1 MQPHT
6 DSPHECKRAKIE
18 QRQPPMQPNVPPN
31 TCRAPERRGVLLLVV
46 LSLLTLFLLLGTT
59 YLIVSTRSRETARAF
74 NRLITQTAA
83 ARVPSER
90 FLDAALLRIFRGGA
104 APVPVN
110 GVAASFESLLADK
123 YGLTTTCTGAAT
135 TVTEAAPLLIA
146 QATLSSTS
154 GTVPKAV
161 ELPGRVL
168 TFLPGD
174 GSPTSHR
181 ILAATPS
188 GSGFTL
194 TLDNPPRPAPFRT
207 PSGTT
212 TRIVVNGREFDGTSG
227 NEGWDGFDHANNAFL
242 AHVAPVLTSVASSTV
257 SKPSFLPTGT
267 PLTTSTS
274 GIPDGADND
283 NDGVLDGLFFNFGF
297 PGIPTA
303 SGTIDL
309 HASVLIVD
317 LDSRFN
323 VNAHGSLARRLYP
336 SSPAHPG
343 WPTAAALSATGTSF
357 TNVPLGSGY
366 GPAEVNGDAMFPQ
379 TGTSTYPAH
388 RLQAGE
394 TPTHWLMTGV
404 SGSSLLGM
412 RPTGS
417 RFSQATASPRL
428 QSLQGRYGEKEGWDP
443 GAAFVSSG
451 TTATPNQAL
460 PGRSGLN
467 DPISAINDYLAAPTQ
482 TNNVWTVDPAA
493 TLGIPSLWW
502 DGSANFNW
510 GSAPPGGALPR
521 ASYNSP
527 PDLHGRMKTMTVGPT
542 GQGVAP
548 RLLFAKPEWGAGETT
563 DDPYELRLDA
573 RAARNG
579 WYSDPNSAG
588 FMPVYDNVFSPSDLE
603 AVLRPYDIDSM
614 KLPLRL
620 AGMLGS
626 LADEAR
632 LRMTTDSWDTTMISG
647 SAATNLSEWIQALSA
662 ADVQMSG
669 TSSVTGAIGGEI
681 ARAERF
687 DLNRPLMSAKPADY
701 VPTHPYYVQRQAYF
715 KDLYTLLC
723 ALLHPA
729 AAPTTAQ
736 ARTYAQWAANVVE
749 YRDADSTMTPFEY
762 DENPFDGW
770 QADNDARTSGEPN
783 RQLVWGAERPE
794 MLIAATSAWEDNST
808 GELFIML
815 HRPWNALAFSS
826 GTSTPAEPLDSALD
840 TSMTSP
846 TNLLDLGNKSGQG
859 SAAATY
865 PVWRLRIVDGT
876 NASTIVRLDDTSGS
890 SGELSSSAVSSN
902 PATTPKLAIDSW
914 LCLKGSNTINAAIT
928 ATNTVTIDQG
938 GSFRVPGTLPS
949 APGLPPRLAT
959 VYLERLSDPA
969 IEVSPSTNQV
979 SWTTGT
985 SGTSVSGTAVS
996 GTTVPVYRVVDQA
1009 SIEVVNRVKDPI
1021 TGLIPSTGIA
1031 TTLNRNAN
1039 NNTTLW
1045 GCLTYQPNISA
1056 TASSVDSGP
1065 TIAPFTPATPPNNAV
1080 WFTWPNR
1087 PFVSAAELLFVPS
1100 DDALALL
1107 AQYTKP
1113 SVAATKL
1120 PTPLLFDAVHVPTRF
1135 AGIHQTV
1142 TQAAATAGTGV
1153 LASKAGIYPEVTPV
1167 NQLSSYREPGRV
1179 NLNTVTSDDLWN
1191 AVVAGPLVQ
1200 TGTSTPDPVRGRS
1213 AANFAADPAKTTAAL
1228 LSLSGAGTLIVTDTN
1243 AAIAS
1248 GTAFNPAHSIYTAT
1262 RLANTATIRSNV
1274 FAVWITLRESV
1285 AGDPDSVRYHRGF
1298 YIVDRSIPVAHEPG
1312 KDHNVWDAVI
1322 LRRIVE

>member
-1 MQPHT
+1 MQTHTGAPHVG
-6 DSPHECKRAKIE
+6 KRVAIE
-18 QRQPPMQPNVPPN
+18 KRQPPMQPTVPAN
-31 TCRAPERRGVLLLVV
+31 TSRASERRGVLLLVV

-83 ARVPSER
+83 ARIPSER
-90 FLDAALLRIFRGGA
+90 FLDAALLRILRGGT
-104 APVPVN
+104 APFPVN
-110 GVAASFESLLADK
+110 GVPASFESLLADR
-123 YGLTTTCTGAAT
+123 YGLTTTCTGTAT
-135 TVTEAAPLLIA
+135 AVTGSAPLMIA

-161 ELPGRVL
+161 ELLGRVL
-168 TFLPGD
+168 TFLAEN

-181 ILAATPS
+181 ILAATLS
-188 GSGFTL
+188 GSGFTF
-194 TLDNPPRPAPFRT
+194 TLDNPTRPSPFRT
-207 PSGTT
+207 PSGPA
-212 TRIVVNGREFDGTSG
+212 RIVVNGREFDGTSG
-227 NEGWDGFDHANNAFL
+227 NEGWDGFDQANNAFL
-242 AHVAPVLTSVASSTV
+242 ANVAPVLTSVASSTV
-257 SKPSFLPTGT
+257 AKPSFLPAGT
-267 PLTTSTS
+267 PLTTSTN

-283 NDGVLDGLFFNFGF
+283 NDGVLDGLFLNFGF
-297 PGIPTA
+297 PGVPTA
-303 SGTIDL
+303 SGTIDI

-323 VNAHGSLARRLYP
+323 VNAHGSLTRRLYP
-336 SSPAHPG
+336 SNPPHPG

-366 GPAEVNGDAMFPQ
+366 GPAEVSGDAMFPQ
-379 TGTSTYPAH
+379 TGTSTYPAPQ
-388 RLQAGE
+388 RLQARE

-404 SGSSLLGM
+404 SGSSLSGM
-412 RPTGS
+412 RPVGS
-417 RFSQATASPRL
+417 RFSQSTASPRL
-428 QSLQGRYGEKEGWDP
+428 QSLEGRYGETAGWDP

-451 TTATPNQAL
+451 TTATPIQSL
-460 PGRSGLN
+460 PGRSGLD
-467 DPISAINDYLAAPTQ
+467 DPISAINDYRAAPTH
-482 TNNVWTVDPAA
+482 TNDVWTVDPAA
-493 TLGIPSLWW
+493 SLGIPSLWW
-502 DGSANFNW
+502 TGSANFNW
-510 GSAPPGGALPR
+510 GLAPPGGALPR

-527 PDLHGRMKTMTVGPT
+527 PDLHGRMKTITVGPA

-548 RLLFAKPEWGAGETT
+548 RLLFAKPEWGMGETT

-579 WYSDPNSAG
+579 WYSDPNTAG
-588 FMPVYDNVFSPSDLE
+588 FMPVYDNVFSPSDLD

-614 KLPLRL
+614 KLSLRL
-620 AGMLGS
+620 AGILGS

-632 LRMTTDSWDTTMISG
+632 LRLTTDSWDTTMVSG
-647 SAATNLSEWIQALSA
+647 SAVKNLSTWVQTLSA
-662 ADVQMSG
+662 AGVQMSG

-681 ARAERF
+681 ARGERF
-687 DLNRPLMSAKPADY
+687 DLNRPLMSAKPAGY

-715 KDLYTLLC
+715 KDLYTLVC
-723 ALLHPA
+723 AILHPA

-794 MLIAATSAWEDNST
+794 MLIAATSAWEDNAT

-826 GTSTPAEPLDSALD
+826 GTSAPAEPIDSALD
-840 TSMTSP
+840 TSITNP

-876 NASTIVRLDDTSGS
+876 NASTIVRLDATSGT
-890 SGELSSSAVSSN
+890 SGELSSSAVSD

-914 LCLKGSNTINAAIT
+914 LCLKGSNTVNAAIT
-928 ATNTVTIDQG
+928 ATGTVTIDQG

-949 APGLPPRLAT
+949 TPGLPPRLAT

-969 IEVSPSTNQV
+969 IEVSPSTNQAA
-979 SWTTGT
+979 WTTGT
-985 SGTSVSGTAVS
+985 SGTSISGTAVS
-996 GTTVPVYRVVDQA
+996 GTTVPMYRVVDQA
-1009 SIEVVNRVKDPI
+1009 PIEVVNRMKDPGTGVIPPAGI
-1021 TGLIPSTGIA
+1021 T

-1039 NNTTLW
+1039 SNTSLW
-1045 GCLTYQPNISA
+1045 RCVTYQAGISLP
-1056 TASSVDSGP
+1056 ASSVASGP
-1065 TIAPFTPATPPNNAV
+1065 TIAPFTPAPPPNNAV

-1100 DDALALL
+1100 DDALSLL
-1107 AQYTKP
+1107 SHYTKS

-1142 TQAAATAGTGV
+1142 TQAAATAGNGV

-1179 NLNTVTSDDLWN
+1179 NLNTVTSDDVWN

-1200 TGTSTPDPVRGRS
+1200 TGTTTPDPVRDRS

-1228 LSLSGAGTLIVTDTN
+1228 LSLSGTGTLIVTDTN
-1243 AAIAS
+1243 AAIAT

-1262 RLANTATIRSNV
+1262 RLANSATIRSNV

-1285 AGDPDSVRYHRGF
+1285 AGDPDSVKYHRAF
-1298 YIVDRSIPVAHEPG
+1298 YIFDRSIPVAHEPG
-1312 KDHNVWDAVI
+1312 KDHNIWDAVL
-1322 LRRIVE
+1322 LRRIIE